1 MFHDLANLFY
11 PAICNCCDSPL
22 LKTEKVI
29 CTSCL
34 HKLPTTN
41 YHLDNENLSKK
52 VFSARLPL
60 ENATSLLYF
69 KKKGMV
75 QNLIHNLKY
84 KKQEEVG
91 VFLGAWLGEE
101 LASHPAFKKID
112 CVIPVPLHRI
122 KLKQRGFNQV
132 TGFGQE
138 LAKKLDAEFI
148 ENVLVKKSG
157 SRTQTFKKRLGRWG
171 SIDATFIIE
180 NSEIVE
186 NKHILLVDDL
196 VTTGATLEACGN
208 KLLEIKNTKLS
219 IATMAITD

>member
-11 PAICNCCDSPL
+11 PRICNCCDSPL
-22 LKTEKVI
+22 LKAEKVI
-29 CTSCL
+29 CTACL

-41 YHLDNENLSKK
+41 YHLDNENATKK
-52 VFSARLPL
+52 VFYARLSI

-91 VFLGAWLGEE
+91 NFLGNWLGEE
-101 LASHPAFKKID
+101 LETHSGFRKID
-112 CVIPVPLHRI
+112 CVIPVPLHRRR
-122 KLKQRGFNQV
+122 LKQRGFNQV
-132 TGFGQE
+132 TEFGKE

-148 ENVLVKKSG
+148 DDVLVKKSA

-171 SIDATFIIE
+171 SIDESFMIE
-180 NSEIVE
+180 NPEKLE
-186 NKHILLVDDL
+186 NKHLLLVDDL